1 MQFYRDGD
9 APGAPRLQPDAGPRA
24 AALPDTMFDAFGLIG
39 ALLRE
44 AYWVTETVFWQ
55 PAPTDPG
62 RIIRSGRIQ
71 NTEDG
76 LFDRRPDPDALI
88 EAAAAGTATLPSA
101 IWRFLPLLVRNSG
114 RVMTHRHLS
123 TSVRGPAHAADVQYL
138 RVYIGQSRQKLGPSG
153 ALLRTEPDV
162 GYRLV
167 AAEAYRPAA

>member
-9 APGAPRLQPDAGPRA
+9 APGAPGLQPDAGPRA

-44 AYWVTETVFWQ
+44 AYWMNETVFWQ

-76 LFDRRPDPDALI
+76 LSDALI
-88 EAAAAGTATLPSA
+88 EAAAAGTATLPFA
-101 IWRFLPLLVRNSG
+101 IWRFLPLLVRNAG
-114 RVMTHRHLS
+114 RVMTHRHLLA
-123 TSVRGPAHAADVQYL
+123 SVWGPAHAADVQYL
-138 RVYIGQSRQKLGPSG
+138 RVYVGQLRQKLGPSG
-153 ALLRTEPDV
+153 ALLRTEPGV

-167 AAEAYRPAA
+167 AA